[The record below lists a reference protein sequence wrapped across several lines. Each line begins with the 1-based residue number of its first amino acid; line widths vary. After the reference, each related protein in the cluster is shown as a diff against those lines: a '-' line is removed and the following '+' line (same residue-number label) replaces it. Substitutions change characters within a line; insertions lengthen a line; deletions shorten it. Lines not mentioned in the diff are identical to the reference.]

1 MNHKPKS
8 SRGCRN
14 VCEMELRGKVEPP
27 ETKDEQFSAH
37 QFSQRSVSLQ
47 ADSEERD
54 EIYLQTDLIDLKNE
68 N

>member
-37 QFSQRSVSLQ
+37 
-47 ADSEERD
+47 
-54 EIYLQTDLIDLKNE
+54 
-68 N
+68 